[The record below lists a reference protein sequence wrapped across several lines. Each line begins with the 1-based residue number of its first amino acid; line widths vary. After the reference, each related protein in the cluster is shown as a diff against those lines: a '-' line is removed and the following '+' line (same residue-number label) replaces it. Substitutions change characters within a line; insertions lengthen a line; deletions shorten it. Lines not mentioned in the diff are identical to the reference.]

1 MTNLSMFMPQAE
13 EIAGIIDN
21 LMIDELGLM
30 APAAYELKM
39 REKRI
44 YLVGHYD
51 PLMMGRSLRAYE
63 NPEIARRLQ
72 NAIGKPVHIN
82 KHTGTRYVVLM
93 QGSLSLPR
101 SAKFP
106 FNQRYE
112 RDIFRLGIGAKGEI
126 TLSAREMLNVMIGAA
141 QGSGKSTILD
151 LLTYQM
157 LVFGWRLYL
166 ADPQQHTFSP
176 GLWNDRIAMPV
187 AGSHADMIKV
197 LNAIESE
204 LATRVHLFQQAAQ
217 GGRPPKDIDA
227 YNALGIEPLPRIG
240 FVSDESNFY
249 LENKAIFHRF
259 AEILREGRKFGL
271 HIVVAAHEWHKDTI
285 KSGVNDLF
293 QTRIALNSLS
303 GSVVLRNHQWGKWVE
318 GRAPGRGVLKTNKFE
333 PIQFYL
339 LEEARQE
346 TKLPSEICP
355 IPDHELQLIKRAI
368 NTTEGRMTIS
378 ILTGWGM
385 SEPSARE
392 LTTRYDA
399 NGWLEKDPN
408 KGNARF
414 VTQSL
419 KALLEKFAPNHQ
431 TVQTHQTSLDC
442 HQTGSEP
449 LQTALSD
456 VQISLTSQ
464 NVG

>member
-1 MTNLSMFMPQAE
+1 MNLEALLPQAN
-13 EIAGIIDN
+13 EIAGIIDD

-30 APAAYELKM
+30 APMAYELKT
-39 REKRI
+39 RDKRI

-51 PLMMGRSLRAYE
+51 PLMMGRSLKAYE
-63 NPEIARRLQ
+63 NPEIERRLR

-82 KHTGTRYVVLM
+82 KNTGTRYIVLM
-93 QGSLSLPR
+93 HGSISLPK
-101 SAKFP
+101 SATFP
-106 FNQRYE
+106 VGSFTPAV
-112 RDIFRLGIGAKGEI
+112 FKLGIGAKGEV
-126 TLSAREMLNVMIGAA
+126 TLHARDMLNVMIGAA

-157 LVFGWRLYL
+157 VLFGWQLYL

-227 YNALGIEPLPRIG
+227 YNTLGIEPLPRIG

-318 GRAPGRGVLKTNKFE
+318 GRPPGRGVLKTNKFE

-339 LEEARQE
+339 LEEARQNTE
-346 TKLPSEICP
+346 LPSEICP
-355 IPDHELQLIKRAI
+355 IPDHELQLIQRAI
-368 NTTEGRMTIS
+368 NATEGRMTIS

-399 NGWLEKDPN
+399 NGWLEKDTN

-414 VTQSL
+414 VTESL
-419 KALLEKFAPNHQ
+419 KALVAKFAPNHQ
-431 TVQTHQTSLDC
+431 TVQTHQTPLDI

-449 LQTALSD
+449 LQTTLSN
-456 VQISLTSQ
+456 VQGSLTSQ
-464 NVG
+464 RVG